1 MERVYRAGIALAE
14 NTVRASTRGEVSV
27 AVSVSAVSVS
37 QTGTETHTQTNTNMP
52 MLPPFSAAGGAVG
65 TSTSNV
71 NSSDYELFYL
81 SLYLC
86 CPRVADADDVT
97 DIGLDHSKWRDYT
110 FINLIPGLLAESL
123 AGIERIEKDSNAE
136 A

>member
-1 MERVYRAGIALAE
+1 
-14 NTVRASTRGEVSV
+14 VRASTRGEVSV

-37 QTGTETHTQTNTNMP
+37 QTGTETHTQTDTHIHTNMP